1 MTMLFLI
8 YWLFCIGW
16 ILNELVESKNNLSW
30 FEEFLAVMG
39 SWALFPL
46 CIGKEFSGR
55 NISNNI
61 KK

>member
-16 ILNELVESKNNLSW
+16 MLNELSESKNSFSW

-39 SWALFPL
+39 SWALLPL
-46 CIGKEFSGR
+46 CLGKEFSEH
-55 NISNNI
+55 NMSNHI